1 MLPKI
6 NKNPYYI
13 YAPPYRSVS
22 VGIKTLYLLCHHLNL
37 KGENAFI
44 CCDSKIS
51 SNSEEFDDVFYNLNI
66 RFINN
71 SIIEFHKNNSYN
83 PIVIYSDT
91 VDGNPINASNI
102 VRYMMNYDG
111 LLKKI
116 TKDKNELN
124 FAYSKN
130 IAESLKLT
138 DDKVLF
144 IPASNPELFHPLKN
158 VKRNGSC
165 VYLGK
170 YFDYHKGE
178 EKQITKQSTK
188 IYRPEAINLLKSFT
202 THSKSEIRDLLQKS
216 EICYLYENS
225 AIALEAVLC
234 GCPAVFIPNKFLKP
248 QEVHLSRNELG
259 IDGYALNSSKEEIE
273 RAKKTVAKGRK
284 RYLENYKIF
293 DKQLDN
299 FINITKNNFQFN
311 NKNEIVGNEI
321 VVNEIVVNEIVGNEI
336 DFNKTILRYKK
347 AFPRNFY
354 IKKIKL
360 KNSSKR
366 IIFTTR
372 IKVKKYNFG
381 RIIKNFFN
389 IFGFVKILNYKLR

>member
-13 YAPPYRSVS
+13 YAPPYRSIS
-22 VGIKTLYLLCHHLNL
+22 AGIKSLYLLCHHLNL
-37 KGENAFI
+37 KGESAFI
-44 CCDSKIS
+44 YYDSKNSI
-51 SNSEEFDDVFYNLNI
+51 NSEGLDDVFYNLNI
-66 RFINN
+66 KFINS

-138 DDKVLF
+138 DNRVLF
-144 IPASNPELFHPLKN
+144 IPASNPELFHPLNN
-158 VKRNGSC
+158 VKKNGSC

-170 YFDYHKGE
+170 YFDHHKGE
-178 EKQITKQSTK
+178 EQQITKQSTK
-188 IYRPEAINLLKSFT
+188 IYRPESVILSKT
-202 THSKSEIRDLLQKS
+202 TYSKSEIINLLQKS

-234 GCPAVFIPNKFLKP
+234 GCPAVFIPNKFLKQ

-273 RAKKTVAKGRK
+273 RAKKTVVKGRK
-284 RYLENYKIF
+284 RYLESYKIF

-299 FINITKNNFQFN
+299 FIKITKNNFQFN
-311 NKNEIVGNEI
+311 NKNEIAYNETAH
-321 VVNEIVVNEIVGNEI
+321 NEIVGDEKS
-336 DFNKTILRYKK
+336 FNKIILRYKK
-347 AFPRNFY
+347 TFPKNFY
-354 IKKIKL
+354 IKKVKL

-366 IIFTTR
+366 IIFTAR
-372 IKVKKYNFG
+372 VKVKKYNFG
-381 RIIKNFFN
+381 RIIKNFL
-389 IFGFVKILNYKLR
+389 KK

>member
-13 YAPPYRSVS
+13 YAPPYRSIS
-22 VGIKTLYLLCHHLNL
+22 AGIKSLYLLCHHLNL
-37 KGENAFI
+37 KGESAFI
-44 CCDSKIS
+44 YCDSKNS
-51 SNSEEFDDVFYNLNI
+51 FNSEELDDVFYNLNI
-66 RFINN
+66 KFINS

-91 VDGNPINASNI
+91 VDGNPINASSI

-138 DDKVLF
+138 DNRVLF
-144 IPASNPELFHPLKN
+144 IPTSDPELFHPLN
-158 VKRNGSC
+158 NIKRNGSC

-178 EKQITKQSTK
+178 EQQITKQSTK
-188 IYRPEAINLLKSFT
+188 IYRPESINLSKT
-202 THSKSEIRDLLQKS
+202 IYSKSEIINLLQKS

-234 GCPAVFIPNKFLKP
+234 GCVAVFIPNKFLKQ

-299 FINITKNNFQFN
+299 FIKITKNNFQFN
-311 NKNEIVGNEI
+311 NKNEIVYNEI
-321 VVNEIVVNEIVGNEI
+321 VGNEIVGNEI

-372 IKVKKYNFG
+372 IKVKEYNFG
-381 RIIKNFFN
+381 RIIKNFL
-389 IFGFVKILNYKLR
+389 KK